1 MTEKEL
7 LVQLTTTQLREIIEY
22 PKASYKDLL
31 IGYDQLLKTPQEF
44 NELNNK
50 LIAFLVEKSNLSVLL
65 DKTITGQHEKF
76 KAPSFIHQIQL
87 YDSKRLQESY
97 KPDGSLVP
105 PNRTRKF
112 NGEFIMDVPAYYE
125 QRLNDLLPELVE
137 SYPLQFATELYNET
151 KSEEVRQHVR
161 DFIEQEYIA
170 PLKETLPG
178 IEVAYDISSDAIAG
192 VVFKLDLTHVKD
204 IAARASIATGQFNQ
218 YRIEL
223 V

>member
-204 IAARASIATGQFNQ
+204 IAARASIATGQFNR

>member
-22 PKASYKDLL
+22 PKASYNDLL
-31 IGYDQLLKTPQEF
+31 TGFDQLLKTPQEM
-44 NELNNK
+44 NELNDK

-137 SYPLQFATELYNET
+137 SYPLQFATELYNKT

-192 VVFKLDLTHVKD
+192 VVFKLDLTNVKD
-204 IAARASIATGQFNQ
+204 IAARASIATGQFNR

>member
-105 PNRTRKF
+105 PNRTRKS

-204 IAARASIATGQFNQ
+204 IAARASIATGQFNR

>member
-22 PKASYKDLL
+22 PKATYKDLL
-31 IGYDQLLKTPQEF
+31 TGFDQLLKTPQEF

-76 KAPSFIHQIQL
+76 KAQSFIHQIQL

-192 VVFKLDLTHVKD
+192 VVFKLDLKNVKD
-204 IAARASIATGQFNQ
+204 IAARASIATGQFNR
-218 YRIEL
+218 YRIE
-223 V
+223 VV

>member
-178 IEVAYDISSDAIAG
+178 IEVTYDISSDAVAG
-192 VVFKLDLTHVKD
+192 VDFKLDLTNVKD
-204 IAARASIATGQFNQ
+204 IAARASIATGQFNR
-218 YRIEL
+218 YRIE
-223 V
+223 VV

>member
-31 IGYDQLLKTPQEF
+31 IGYDQHLKTPQEF

-161 DFIEQEYIA
+161 GFIEQEYIA

-192 VVFKLDLTHVKD
+192 VVFKLDLKNVKD
-204 IAARASIATGQFNQ
+204 IAARASIATGQFNR
-218 YRIEL
+218 YRIE
-223 V
+223 VV

>member
-22 PKASYKDLL
+22 PKASYNDLL
-31 IGYDQLLKTPQEF
+31 TGFDQLLKTPQEF
-44 NELNNK
+44 NELNDK

-151 KSEEVRQHVR
+151 KSEEVRQHIR
-161 DFIEQEYIA
+161 DFIEQEYIE

-178 IEVAYDISSDAIAG
+178 IEMTYDISSDAIAG
-192 VVFKLDLTHVKD
+192 IVFKLDLTHVKD
-204 IAARASIATGQFNQ
+204 IAARASIATGQFNR
-218 YRIEL
+218 YKIEI

>member
-7 LVQLTTTQLREIIEY
+7 LVQLTTTPLREIIEY

-97 KPDGSLVP
+97 KPDCSLVP

-151 KSEEVRQHVR
+151 KSEEVRQHIR

-192 VVFKLDLTHVKD
+192 VVFKLDLKNVKD
-204 IAARASIATGQFNQ
+204 IAARASIATGQFNR
-218 YRIEL
+218 YRIE
-223 V
+223 VV

>member
-112 NGEFIMDVPAYYE
+112 NGEFIMAVPAYYE

-204 IAARASIATGQFNQ
+204 IAARASIATGQFNR